1 MKTITSALLGLA
13 LLAAPAMAGVT
24 TIAAVRVTDEA
35 DLAASPAEVWSWMT
49 QGKNLVTWCPVWK
62 SPANA
67 KVTLARVGD
76 SLDFTDEW
84 GNGGR
89 SVVTFLE
96 APREL
101 RVVHEPLD
109 GSYICQG
116 KITLTAGPAGTH
128 VRWVEQYTDESP
140 PSDRDATAA
149 KMADE
154 IRAALVQLQK
164 SFAGRR

>member
-1 MKTITSALLGLA
+1 MKTIAPAVLSLA
-13 LLAAPAMAGVT
+13 LLVAPAMANVT
-24 TIAAVRVTDEA
+24 TITAVRVTHEVDV
-35 DLAASPAEVWSWMT
+35 AAPPAEVWSRLT

-67 KVTLARVGD
+67 NVNLAKVGD
-76 SLDFTDEW
+76 ALDFTDDW

-89 SVVTFLE
+89 SVVTFIE

-101 RVVHEPLD
+101 RVVHEPVD

-116 KITLTAGPAGTH
+116 KIILSAGPAGTH
-128 VRWVEQYTDESP
+128 IQWVEQYTDESP
-140 PSDRDATAA
+140 EADRAASAA

-154 IRAALVQLQK
+154 IGQALARLQK
-164 SFAGRR
+164 SLSSGR